1 MAGTENEKI
10 NLDGISFF
18 LTNLCMAVRGVATVI
33 RDVLQRVH
41 ISESMYDMHHAC
53 PTFSS
58 VRHALSV
65 VTSVGAVVLRDE
77 KRRTLLEALHRD
89 TRGSRFVASRHATGN
104 TTPRVDW
111 ATDRVGHPPLPA
123 ETLNTAWSC
132 TNQIARSL
140 LEKTKTLSVKRDRTN
155 YLTLPSRR
163 CRKRSWDLR
172 PTDRCDT

>member
-1 MAGTENEKI
+1 MAGTENKKI
-10 NLDGISFF
+10 SLDGISFF

-58 VRHALSV
+58 VLHALSV
-65 VTSVGAVVLRDE
+65 VIGVGAVVLRDKE
-77 KRRTLLEALHRD
+77 RRTLLEALHRD

-111 ATDRVGHPPLPA
+111 ATDRVGHPSLPA
-123 ETLNTAWSC
+123 ETLNTARSRAD
-132 TNQIARSL
+132 QIARIL
-140 LEKTKTLSVKRDRTN
+140 LEKQ
-155 YLTLPSRR
+155 
-163 CRKRSWDLR
+163 R
-172 PTDRCDT
+172 PCQ